1 MSAPDNI
8 FPMHDQLVSREER
21 ETLASQRAHAYWMCG
36 LSGSGKST
44 IAKRVERRLFSDGHR
59 VIVLDGDNIRS
70 GINSNLGFSTTDRE
84 ENIRRVAEVTKLFVS
99 AGFIVIVSFISPTQE
114 IRDNARH
121 IIGSDDF
128 SEIYVHASFETCAS
142 RDVKG
147 LYAKALAGEI
157 KNFTGL
163 DSPFDVPSSP
173 LIKLDTEINTVDQCA
188 VELTAIIKETSK
200 IT

>member
-8 FPMHDQLVSREER
+8 FPMHDQLVTRQER
-21 ETLASQRAHAYWMCG
+21 ESLASQRAHAYWMCG

-44 IAKRVERRLFSDGHR
+44 IAKRVERRLFADGHR

-70 GINSNLGFSTTDRE
+70 GINSNLGFSTEDRA
-84 ENIRRVAEVTKLFVS
+84 ENIRRVAEVSKLFIS

-114 IRDNARH
+114 IRDLARD

-128 SEIYVHASFETCAS
+128 SEIYVHATFETCAS

-147 LYAKALAGEI
+147 LYAKAIAGEI

-163 DSPFDVPSSP
+163 DSPFDIPSSP
-173 LIKLDTEINTVDQCA
+173 LITLDTENQSVDQCA
-188 VELTAIIKETSK
+188 AELTAVIKSTS
-200 IT
+200 ITR